1 MRTSFS
7 LFTTLLFLIITSS
20 LGNFLFA
27 QEYGKL
33 RGFVTDSTSGEAL
46 AFGNVLI
53 EELNLGAS
61 TDELG
66 MFLINRIPAN
76 KRYDV
81 TVSYVGFKTKI
92 ISVVIKN
99 TEITEIEIALIPL
112 SVELQTI
119 EKLGERTVEK
129 NATNISIERIP
140 IKQLDVLPSSVEADI
155 FKYIQYIPGV
165 GTTGDISA
173 KYYVRGGDSDQNL
186 VQLNGVTIYTP
197 YHSLGLFSAVD
208 PAMINSAEF
217 LKGAFGSEYGGRLSS
232 VMNMVSKDGNKK
244 RIGLTASVSSLTA
257 KGLLEGPIPNGSFLI
272 SARKS
277 YSTNVLNKFLRDE
290 TVPIDFYDLSFK
302 LNYSSKEIFS
312 NAKFSLFGFVSN
324 DIVDYNDP
332 LREKFSWEN
341 KLIGFEWLQIY
352 DVPLITKLGVS
363 VSNFDGEVIPN
374 ASSLKP
380 QKNSV
385 NDVNLSFDINVVYDN
400 KDEIGG
406 GMEFK
411 FLETKFFQEN
421 SVGAQTNLENLAGNL
436 SIYGKYKFLRFE
448 NFGAD
453 VGARFNVTGL
463 NKNGSG
469 ILEPRVN
476 LTYRLF
482 PNLTLK
488 GAWGIYLQEVTTL
501 SDEDELISVFEPW
514 IIIPD
519 NLDPS
524 SSTQYNLGLTYDFIP
539 GFSLSGEGFYKNT
552 RDLPIINDQKFLA
565 NDPDLLSGE
574 GESYG
579 WEFIAEYG
587 INPISLS
594 TSYTLSWAYKE
605 ANGWLYYPKY
615 DARHRVNIILEYNLG
630 SGWIAGAIWNYSSGL
645 PFTQLIGYY
654 DKFYLNDIH
663 GSGIGTGEFDPFSI
677 LDDRNLGRL
686 PDYHRLDLSLTKR
699 FEISFSKW
707 ELSLS
712 AINVY
717 DRQNVYYFDRKT
729 GEIVYM
735 LPFFISGT
743 IKLIL

>member
-7 LFTTLLFLIITSS
+7 LFTISIIFIIVSFPSS
-20 LGNFLFA
+20 FSIA

-53 EELNLGAS
+53 EEINLGAS
-61 TDELG
+61 TDERG
-66 MFLINRIPAN
+66 MFLINKIPAN
-76 KRYDV
+76 NTYEV

-92 ISVVIKN
+92 ILVFIKS
-99 TEITEIEIALIPL
+99 TGMAEIDIALIPL
-112 SVELQTI
+112 SIELQTI
-119 EKLGERTVEK
+119 EKIGERTVEK

-140 IKQLDVLPSSVEADI
+140 IKQLDVLPLGVESDI
-155 FKYIQYIPGV
+155 FKYIQFIPGV
-165 GTTGDISA
+165 SSTGDISA

-217 LKGAFGSEYGGRLSS
+217 LKGAFSSEYGGRLSS
-232 VMNMVSKDGNKK
+232 VMNIVSKDGNKK
-244 RIGLTASVSSLTA
+244 RFGLTASVSSLTA
-257 KGLLEGPIPNGSFLI
+257 KGILEGPIPNGSFLL

-277 YSTNVLNKFLRDE
+277 YSTDILNKFLRNE
-290 TVPIDFYDLSFK
+290 SVPIDFYDLSFK

-312 NAKFSLFGFVSN
+312 NARFSLFGFASN
-324 DIVDYNDP
+324 DVVDYNDP
-332 LREKFSWEN
+332 LREKFNWEN
-341 KLIGFEWLQIY
+341 KLLGFEWLQIY
-352 DVPLITKLGVS
+352 DVPLITKLGIS
-363 VSNFDGEVIPN
+363 ISNFEGEVIPN

-380 QKNSV
+380 QNNSV
-385 NDVNLSFDINVVYDN
+385 NDVNLSFDMNVVYSN

-406 GMEFK
+406 GMDFK

-421 SVGAQTNLENLAGNL
+421 RVGVQTNLEKLAGNL

-463 NKNGSG
+463 TKNGSG
-469 ILEPRVN
+469 VLEPRVN

-482 PNLTLK
+482 SDLALK

-519 NLDPS
+519 NMEPS
-524 SSTQYNLGLTYDFIP
+524 KSTQYNIGLVYDFVP
-539 GFSLSGEGFYKNT
+539 GFSFTAEGFYKTIKN
-552 RDLPIINDQKFLA
+552 LPIINDQKFLS
-565 NDPDLLSGE
+565 NDPDLITGE

-579 WEFIAEYG
+579 WEFLADYG
-587 INPISLS
+587 INPVSFS
-594 TSYTLSWAYKE
+594 VSYTLSWAYKE
-605 ANGWLYYPKY
+605 ADGWIYFPKY
-615 DARHRVNIILEYNLG
+615 DARHRLNLILEYNLG
-630 SGWIAGAIWNYSSGL
+630 SGWVAGAIWNYSSGL
-645 PFTQLIGYY
+645 PFTQLLGYY

-663 GSGIGTGEFDPFSI
+663 SSGIGAGEFDPFSI

-686 PDYHRLDLSLTKR
+686 PDYHRLDLSITKR
-699 FEISFSKW
+699 FQISFSKW

-712 AINVY
+712 AVNIY

-735 LPFFISGT
+735 LPFFVSGA

>member
-7 LFTTLLFLIITSS
+7 LFTISIIFIIVSS
-20 LGNFLFA
+20 LGSFSFA

-61 TDELG
+61 TDERG
-66 MFLINRIPAN
+66 MFLINKIPAN
-76 KRYDV
+76 ESYEV
-81 TVSYVGFKTKI
+81 TVSYVGYKTKI
-92 ISVVIKN
+92 IPVFIKS
-99 TEITEIEIALIPL
+99 TGIVEIEIALMPL
-112 SVELQTI
+112 SIELQTI
-119 EKLGERTVEK
+119 EKIGERTVEK
-129 NATNISIERIP
+129 NATNISLERIP
-140 IKQLDVLPSSVEADI
+140 IKQLDVLPLGVESDI
-155 FKYIQYIPGV
+155 FKYIQFIPGV
-165 GTTGDISA
+165 SSTGDISA

-186 VQLNGVTIYTP
+186 VLLNGVTIYTP
-197 YHSLGLFSAVD
+197 YHSLGLFSAID

-217 LKGAFGSEYGGRLSS
+217 LKGAFSSEYGGRLSS
-232 VMNMVSKDGNKK
+232 VMNIVSKDGNKK
-244 RIGLTASVSSLTA
+244 RFGLTASLSSLTA
-257 KGLLEGPIPNGSFLI
+257 KGILEGPIPNGSFLL

-277 YSTNVLNKFLRDE
+277 YSTDILNKFLRSE

-312 NAKFSLFGFVSN
+312 NARFSLFGFASN
-324 DIVDYNDP
+324 DVVDYNNP
-332 LREKFSWEN
+332 LREKFNWEN

-352 DVPLITKLGVS
+352 DVPLITKLGIS
-363 VSNFDGEVIPN
+363 ISKFDGEVIPN

-385 NDVNLSFDINVVYDN
+385 NDVNISFDIDVVYNN

-406 GMEFK
+406 GVDFQ
-411 FLETKFFQEN
+411 FLETKLFQEN
-421 SVGAQTNLENLAGNL
+421 RVGAQTNLEKLAGNL
-436 SIYGKYKFLRFE
+436 SIFGKYKFLRLE

-463 NKNGSG
+463 NTNGSG
-469 ILEPRVN
+469 FIEPRVS

-482 PNLTLK
+482 SDLALK

-519 NLDPS
+519 DMDPS
-524 SSTQYNLGLTYDFIP
+524 TSTQFNIGLVYDFV
-539 GFSLSGEGFYKNT
+539 SGISFTAEGFYKKIEN
-552 RDLPIINDQKFLA
+552 LPIINDQKLLA
-565 NDPDLLSGE
+565 NDPDLIAGD

-579 WEFIAEYG
+579 WEFLTDYG
-587 INPISLS
+587 IDPVSLS
-594 TSYTLSWAYKE
+594 VSYTLSWAYKE
-605 ANGWLYYPKY
+605 VDGWIYYPKY
-615 DARHRVNIILEYNLG
+615 DARNRVNLILEYNLG
-630 SGWIAGAIWNYSSGL
+630 SGWIAGVIWNYSSGL
-645 PFTQLIGYY
+645 PFTQLLGYY
-654 DKFYLNDIH
+654 DKFYLDDIH
-663 GSGIGTGEFDPFSI
+663 GSGNEVGEFDPFSI

-699 FEISFSKW
+699 FQISFSKW
-707 ELSLS
+707 ELSVS
-712 AINVY
+712 AINIY
-717 DRQNVYYFDRKT
+717 DRQNIYYFDRKT
-729 GEIVYM
+729 GVIVYM